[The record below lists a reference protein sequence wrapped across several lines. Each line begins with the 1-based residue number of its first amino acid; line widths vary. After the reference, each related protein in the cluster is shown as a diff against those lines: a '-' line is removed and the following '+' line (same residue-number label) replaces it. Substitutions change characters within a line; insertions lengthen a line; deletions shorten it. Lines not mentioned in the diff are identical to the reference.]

1 MSEQITLT
9 LPTAVYQQA
18 EALAR
23 QAGRPVAEVLV
34 ETIEQSLRSAAAV
47 EKLPTEERTET
58 PSPADS
64 PVDSGHEPLQ
74 WTWSKDRQRIYEAIR
89 TFSEQTHADY

>member
-23 QAGRPVAEVLV
+23 DAGRPVADVLV
-34 ETIEQSLRSAAAV
+34 ETIERSLCPPETAGQSPRAAQRS
-47 EKLPTEERTET
+47 ET
-58 PSPADS
+58 APPAESTDA
-64 PVDSGHEPLQ
+64 DQEPLQ
-74 WTWSKDRQRIYEAIR
+74 WTWSKTRQKIR
-89 TFSEQTHADY
+89 KAVREFSEQLHGDY